1 MNDNNK
7 IWLSPPH
14 ISGNE
19 KKYVNEAFD
28 QNWIAPAG
36 PHLDQFEDEISRF
49 SNGYEVAVLS
59 SGTAAIHLSLILLGI
74 KKDDIVLCSS
84 FTFSA
89 SVNPVIYQGATP
101 VFIDSEPETWN
112 MDPVLLEDAINN
124 YIKIGRKPKA
134 IILVHLYGYPAKLDQ
149 FLEISN
155 KYNIPIVEDAAEAIG
170 SKYKDQPLGTFGEIG
185 IFSFNGN
192 KIITTSSGGALIS
205 KNKEFIKKAKFLAT
219 QSRDNSPHYEHSEI
233 GYNYRMSNVCAAIG
247 IGQLEVLESRVVK
260 RRFIY
265 NYYKENLS
273 SIPFISFVDDLDGY
287 YSNRW
292 LTTILISEKSV
303 ISREDIRL
311 KLLENNIESRP
322 LWKPMHMQPVFSSY
336 KSYINGVSEDLF
348 KRGLCLPSGSIM
360 QEKDLNRVVD
370 IIKDLY
376 ES

>member
-19 KKYVNEAFD
+19 KKYVDEAFD

-149 FLEISN
+149 ILEISK
-155 KYNIPIVEDAAEAIG
+155 KYNIPIIEDAAEAIG

-185 IFSFNGN
+185 VFSFNGN
-192 KIITTSSGGALIS
+192 KIITTSSGGAIIS
-205 KNKEFIKKAKFLAT
+205 KTKQFIKKAKFLAT
-219 QSRDNSPHYEHSEI
+219 QARDNTPHYEHSEI

-247 IGQLEVLESRVVK
+247 IGQIEVLESRVEK

-265 NYYKENLS
+265 NYYKEKLT
-273 SIPFISFVDDLDGY
+273 SIPFVSFVDDMDGY
-287 YSNRW
+287 FSNRW

-303 ISREDIRL
+303 INREDIRL